1 MDDTYV
7 HCERQNKKIIIIIQ
21 KSQYM
26 IFLTDYLYD
35 TAANKYLNTCQS
47 ARILTLWIHLF
58 EVISCIKTPVST
70 PYNQ

>member
-1 MDDTYV
+1 
-7 HCERQNKKIIIIIQ
+7 
-21 KSQYM
+21 M